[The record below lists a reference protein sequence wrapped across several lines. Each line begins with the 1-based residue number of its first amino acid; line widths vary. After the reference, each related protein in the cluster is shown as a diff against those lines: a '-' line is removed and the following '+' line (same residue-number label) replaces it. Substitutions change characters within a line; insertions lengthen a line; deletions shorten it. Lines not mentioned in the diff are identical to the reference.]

1 MRRLACLIF
10 YDFKKKNTNAK
21 YQKKKKHQRK
31 INARI
36 CSLFADGPSEE
47 NFEATQFCCSVQT
60 SMTFP
65 LVSLMKVTI
74 VPENSEI
81 LS

>member
-1 MRRLACLIF
+1 MHFIFVSLAESTPTQ
-10 YDFKKKNTNAK
+10 NV
-21 YQKKKKHQRK
+21 KKKKHQRK